1 MRTLYLA
8 ALMPFAL
15 AACNEVIPVVPAF
28 KPAVDPAISIRTQP
42 GFPPAGTTPERPL
55 APPRGVV

>member
-1 MRTLYLA
+1 
-8 ALMPFAL
+8 MPFAL